1 METEKLTVNHI
12 APYLPYGLKGKY
24 TLSEVTILANGQKDE
39 VREKTLD
46 IENPLFFLKYCTPL
60 LLPLSM
66 CESRLNVD
74 GEIEIDSSTLLY
86 NKTCNSINIYPNGSE
101 WTHSIDVYNNIY
113 VYLFKHHFDVFGLI
127 EKGLAIDKLTYK

>member
-24 TLSEVTILANGQKDE
+24 TLSNVIILERGQKDE

-60 LLPLSM
+60 LLPLDK
-66 CESRLNVD
+66 LTKDFLVD
-74 GEIEIDSSTLLY
+74 GIEDVTNYLSISDIAKIKENVLY
-86 NKTCNSINIYPNGSE
+86 YIPYGHFLRLVS
-101 WTHSIDVYNNIY
+101 W
-113 VYLFKHHFDVFGLI
+113 HFDVFGLI
-127 EKGLAIDKLTYK
+127 EKGLAIDKSIYKQIL